1 MLLSKLKLYEGLR
14 FEGRVHSTKENDM
27 RKRKPIKQGPLG
39 GKRIGLIAGPEFSDF
54 QAYYL
59 IQYLSEFGAEVV
71 NLVIGWPGV
80 AWKFT
85 RPATSDVV
93 TGTFGL
99 RLDPIPTMK
108 PGERYTSLTL
118 RDSAS
123 LTAEMATE
131 FDGVIVLG
139 GHSADVLRA
148 DKVVTEFVCS
158 AYDNGAVVGALEC
171 GQMVLMSAGLCHG
184 KNLTGYKVI
193 QPFLN
198 RLGNFQDVPVVRDGR
213 FVTARDSDACAEFVR
228 ELSAIFNPSYED
240 DKQNVLEGY
249 RILIVAGQDFEDVE
263 LCVPAMELTWR
274 GAEITLGTFLPPVV
288 SRPPM
293 LGLDVVMGNFGMSV
307 PFQEL
312 RAEKYPVV
320 PLSELTPDEFDAII
334 IPGAFCPWHCIEDG
348 YVVELVK
355 QFYEAEKIVAAICHG
370 PLVLAAAD
378 LVDGKKI
385 AGTPACGDDV
395 VTMGANYNYD
405 WPAVIDGTI
414 VTAREPDDVPEFLDA
429 ITEAMLARQSISTTS
444 SPKLAAATIA
454 DVN

>member
-1 MLLSKLKLYEGLR
+1 
-14 FEGRVHSTKENDM
+14 M
-27 RKRKPIKQGPLG
+27 RKTKPVKQGPLE
-39 GKRIGLIAGPEFSDF
+39 GKRIALLAGPEFSDF

-99 RLDPIPTMK
+99 PLDPIPTML
-108 PGERYTSLTL
+108 PGERYTSFTVQ
-118 RDSAS
+118 DPAG
-123 LTAEMATE
+123 LTADMATE
-131 FDGVIVLG
+131 FDGLIVLG

-148 DKVVTEFVCS
+148 DEAVRAFVCS
-158 AYDNGAVVGALEC
+158 AYENGAVVGALEC
-171 GQMVLMSAGLCHG
+171 GQMVLMSAGLCNG

-193 QPFLN
+193 QPFLK
-198 RLGNFQDVPVVRDGR
+198 RLGNFQDVPVVRDGQLL
-213 FVTARDSDACAEFVR
+213 TARDSDASAEFVR
-228 ELSAIFNPSYED
+228 EISRIFDPDYED
-240 DKQNVLEGY
+240 DKQKVLEGH

-274 GAEITLGTFLPPVV
+274 GARITLGTFSPPVV

-320 PLSELTPDEFDAII
+320 PLSELTPDEFDAIL

-395 VTMGANYNYD
+395 VTMGGIYNYD
-405 WPAVIDGTI
+405 WPAVIDGDI
-414 VTAREPDDVPEFLDA
+414 ITAREPDDVPEFLDA
-429 ITEAMLARQSISTTS
+429 ITKSMLDKRS
-444 SPKLAAATIA
+444 SQ
-454 DVN
+454 

>member
-1 MLLSKLKLYEGLR
+1 VKGKVL
-14 FEGRVHSTKENDM
+14 
-27 RKRKPIKQGPLG
+27 RKRKPVKQGPLE
-39 GKRIGLIAGPEFSDF
+39 GKRIGLLAGPEFSDF

-59 IQYLSEFGAEVV
+59 VEYLSEFGAEVV
-71 NLVIGWPGV
+71 NLVIGWPSV

-99 RLDPIPTMK
+99 RLDPIPTMV
-108 PGERYTSLTL
+108 PGERYTSHTL
-118 RDSAS
+118 RDPAS
-123 LTAEMATE
+123 LTTEMASE
-131 FDGVIVLG
+131 FDGLIVLG

-148 DKVVTEFVCS
+148 DKAVTEFVCS
-158 AYDNGAVVGALEC
+158 AYDNGAVIGALEC
-171 GQMVLMSAGLCHG
+171 GQMVLMSAGLCNG

-193 QPFLN
+193 QPFLE
-198 RLGNFQDVPVVRDGR
+198 RLGNFQDVPVVRDGQLL
-213 FVTARDSDACAEFVR
+213 TARDSDACAEFVR
-228 ELSAIFNPSYED
+228 EFSTIFNPSYKDEL
-240 DKQNVLEGY
+240 QNVLEGR

-274 GAEITLGTFLPPVV
+274 GAAITLGTFSAPVV
-288 SRPPM
+288 SRPPI

-312 RAEKYPVV
+312 RAEQYPVV

-348 YVVELVK
+348 SVVELVK
-355 QFYEAEKIVAAICHG
+355 QFYKAEKVVAAICHG

-378 LVDGKKI
+378 LVKDKKI
-385 AGTPACGDDV
+385 AGTPPIGDDV
-395 VTMGANYNYD
+395 TTMGGTYSYD
-405 WPAVIDGTI
+405 WPAVIEGTI

-429 ITEAMLARQSISTTS
+429 ITEATLATQLT
-444 SPKLAAATIA
+444 
-454 DVN
+454 

>member
-1 MLLSKLKLYEGLR
+1 
-14 FEGRVHSTKENDM
+14 M
-27 RKRKPIKQGPLG
+27 RKKKPVKRGALE
-39 GKRIGLIAGPEFSDF
+39 GKRIALLAGPEFSDF

-71 NLVIGWPGV
+71 NLVIGWPSV

-85 RPATSDVV
+85 RPSTSDVV

-99 RLDPIPTMK
+99 PLDPIPTML

-118 RDSAS
+118 QDPAS

-131 FDGVIVLG
+131 FDGLIVLG

-148 DKVVTEFVCS
+148 DKAVTAFVGS
-158 AYDNGAVVGALEC
+158 AYENGAVVGALEC
-171 GQMVLMSAGLCHG
+171 GQMVLMSAGLCNG

-193 QPFLN
+193 QPFLK
-198 RLGNFQDVPVVRDGR
+198 RLGNFQDVPVVRDGQLL
-213 FVTARDSDACAEFVR
+213 TARDSDACAEFVR
-228 ELSAIFNPSYED
+228 ELSRIFDPGYKD
-240 DKQNVLEGY
+240 GKQNVLEGH
-249 RILIVAGQDFEDVE
+249 RVLIVAGQDFEDVE

-274 GAEITLGTFLPPVV
+274 GAEITLGTFSAPVV

-312 RAEKYPVV
+312 RAERYPVV
-320 PLSELTPDEFDAII
+320 PLSELTPDGFDAIL

-355 QFYEAEKIVAAICHG
+355 QFCDAGKIVAAICHG

-395 VTMGANYNYD
+395 VTMGATYSYD
-405 WPAVIDGTI
+405 WPAVIDGNI
-414 VTAREPDDVPEFLDA
+414 ITAREPDDVPEFLDA
-429 ITEAMLARQSISTTS
+429 ITEATLARR
-444 SPKLAAATIA
+444 SPK
-454 DVN
+454 